1 MRRVTTAGR
10 GHTRV
15 LTDLMQ
21 NLLVTELLVPSA
33 QLWVLSPWISD
44 IDVIDNTAG
53 QFATVLPGLPSR
65 RIRLT
70 EVLIE
75 LARRGTE
82 VRVLTRDAES
92 NLVARQR
99 LENVSGLGARP
110 TVRTHANLHD
120 KGILGDR
127 FHLQGSMNFTFFG
140 QAVNAEGVTLT
151 NDPHAIAEARLTYNA
166 LYKKGFGHVG
176 A

>member
-1 MRRVTTAGR
+1 MRRITTAGR
-10 GHTRV
+10 GQTRILNDV
-15 LTDLMQ
+15 MQ

-53 QFATVLPGLPSR
+53 QFKTVLPGLPAR

-75 LARRGTE
+75 LARRGSD
-82 VRVLTRDAES
+82 VRVLTRDVES
-92 NLVARQR
+92 NTVARQR
-99 LENVSGLGARP
+99 LENVAGLGAKP
-110 TVRTHANLHD
+110 AVRIHATLHD

-127 FHLQGSMNFTFFG
+127 FHLQGSMNFTYFG

-151 NDPHAIAEARLTYNA
+151 SDPHAIAEARIAYNA
-166 LYKKGFGHVG
+166 LYEG
-176 A
+176 AAHES

>member
-1 MRRVTTAGR
+1 MRRITTPGQ

-15 LTDLMQ
+15 LNDLMQ
-21 NLLVTELLVPSA
+21 NLLVTELLVPSG

-44 IDVIDNTAG
+44 ISVIDNTAG
-53 QFATVLPGLPSR
+53 QFKTILPGLPSR
-65 RIRLT
+65 NIRFT

-75 LARRGTE
+75 LARRGSD
-82 VRVLTRDAES
+82 VRVLTRDVDS
-92 NLVARQR
+92 NVVARQR
-99 LENVSGLGARP
+99 LENVGRLGAKP
-110 TVRTHANLHD
+110 TVRIHPHLHD

-127 FHLQGSMNFTFFG
+127 FHLQGSMNFTYFG

-151 NDPHAIAEARLTYNA
+151 RDPHEIAESRIAYNA
-166 LYKKGFGHVG
+166 LYEGGGHD

>member
-1 MRRVTTAGR
+1 MRRITTSGR

-15 LTDLMQ
+15 LNDLMQ
-21 NLLVTELLVPSA
+21 NLLATELLVPSR

-53 QFATVLPGLPSR
+53 QFKTVLPGLPSR
-65 RIRLT
+65 KIRFT

-75 LARRGTE
+75 LARRGCD

-92 NLVARQR
+92 NVVALQR
-99 LENVSGLGARP
+99 LENVGGSGSRP
-110 TVRTHANLHD
+110 TVRVHPHLHD

-151 NDPHAIAEARLTYNA
+151 RDPHDIAEAHIAYNA
-166 LYKKGFGHVG
+166 LYESVHHGR
-176 A
+176 

>member
-1 MRRVTTAGR
+1 MRRITTAGR
-10 GHTRV
+10 GQTRI
-15 LTDLMQ
+15 LNDLMQ
-21 NLLVTELLVPSA
+21 NLLVTELLVPSD

-53 QFATVLPGLPSR
+53 QFKTVLPGLPSR

-75 LARRGTE
+75 LARRGSD
-82 VRVLTRDAES
+82 VRVLTRDVES
-92 NLVARQR
+92 NIVARQR
-99 LENVSGLGARP
+99 LENVGGLGSRP
-110 TVRTHANLHD
+110 AVRIHPKLHD

-127 FHLQGSMNFTFFG
+127 FHLQGSMNFTYFG

-151 NDPHAIAEARLTYNA
+151 RDPHAIAETRIAYNA
-166 LYKKGFGHVG
+166 LYEGAGHAG
-176 A
+176 

>member
-10 GHTRV
+10 GQTRI

-21 NLLVTELLVPSA
+21 NLLVTELLVPSR

-53 QFATVLPGLPSR
+53 QFQTILPGLPSR

-75 LARRGTE
+75 LADRGCD
-82 VRVLTRDAES
+82 VRVLTRDADS
-92 NLVARQR
+92 NSVALRR
-99 LENVSGLGARP
+99 LENVGLHGSRP
-110 TVRTHANLHD
+110 TVRIHPTVHD

-127 FHLQGSMNFTFFG
+127 FHLQGSMNFTHFG

-151 NDPHAIAEARLTYNA
+151 SDPHAIAEARIAYNA
-166 LYKKGFGHVG
+166 LYEGIDNGR
-176 A
+176 

>member
-10 GHTRV
+10 GQTRI
-15 LTDLMQ
+15 LNDLMQ
-21 NLLVTELLVPSA
+21 NLLVTELLVPSS

-44 IDVIDNTAG
+44 IDVIDNMAG
-53 QFATVLPGLPSR
+53 QFKTVLPGLPSR

-75 LARRGTE
+75 LARRGSD
-82 VRVLTRDAES
+82 VRVLTRDVES
-92 NLVARQR
+92 NIVARQR
-99 LENVSGLGARP
+99 LEDVGGLGARP
-110 TVRTHANLHD
+110 TVRIHQQLHD

-127 FHLQGSMNFTFFG
+127 FHLQGSMNFTYFG

-151 NDPHAIAEARLTYNA
+151 NDPHAIAETRIAYNA
-166 LYKKGFGHVG
+166 LYEG
-176 A
+176 ASHAS